1 MKRKRM
7 VTAYNLLEKY
17 KETEIDID
25 NIRYL
30 KKIITNDIYTIIFED
45 ELFNTD
51 IID

>member
-1 MKRKRM
+1 
-7 VTAYNLLEKY
+7 
-17 KETEIDID
+17 
-25 NIRYL
+25 YL

>member
-1 MKRKRM
+1 MKIYFKNFSKPLD
-7 VTAYNLLEKY
+7 TLQ
-17 KETEIDID
+17 
-25 NIRYL
+25 